1 MRRNAKKPSS
11 HAQKPPTRAS
21 GGRIAKPRHIPL
33 RMRLRRDMGGW
44 HLNGLPSVASGE
56 GWFPPVG
63 ISMRA
68 RGRSQSIKHSGLRTD
83 IINIVLAPPKS
94 LNRWSC
100 CQFLQSQFQTVRIQQ
115 KVVNAHGQY
124 AVFIIQRSRSVG
136 GDNDLF
142 ERIIDLQK

>member
-1 MRRNAKKPSS
+1 MPRNRALTLENLNPEPPAKDGSPEKN
-11 HAQKPPTRAS
+11 
-21 GGRIAKPRHIPL
+21 IY
-33 RMRLRRDMGGW
+33 
-44 HLNGLPSVASGE
+44 
-56 GWFPPVG
+56 
-63 ISMRA
+63 MRA

-83 IINIVLAPPKS
+83 IINIVLAPPPKS

-115 KVVNAHGQY
+115 KIVNTHSQY

-142 ERIIDLQK
+142 EGIINFQK